1 MLRIAAEKQ
10 LSASDACQFLSE
22 VGLCAKDYIHREVNA
37 SLSGG
42 ELKRIEIAT
51 VLARDVKLALFDEP
65 EAGIDLWSFQN
76 LIQIFENMRNSENDR
91 SIIVISHQERIL
103 NIADEIIVLAEGKIL
118 KQGAKDDILPEITGT
133 QYALNACQKLA

>member
-1 MLRIAAEKQ
+1 
-10 LSASDACQFLSE
+10 
-22 VGLCAKDYIHREVNA
+22 
-37 SLSGG
+37 
-42 ELKRIEIAT
+42 
-51 VLARDVKLALFDEP
+51 
-65 EAGIDLWSFQN
+65 
-76 LIQIFENMRNSENDR
+76 MRNSENDR